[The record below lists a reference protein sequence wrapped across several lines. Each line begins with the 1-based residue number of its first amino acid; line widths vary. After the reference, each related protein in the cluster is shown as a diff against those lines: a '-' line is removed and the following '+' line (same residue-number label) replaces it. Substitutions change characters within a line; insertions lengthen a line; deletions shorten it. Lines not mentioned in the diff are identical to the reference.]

1 MEPVKQKRKYTR
13 KPKIETTSLFLKN
26 AKVEEV
32 IQDIEDLSMAPKLE
46 RQTASP
52 DHEAQVDYSDPF
64 NSVKPDQLAPPAELK
79 QTAYEILSRAFRK
92 AMTRT
97 DIYFYTEDP
106 EPDMNKY
113 CSELQNELI
122 EQGLGSQFV
131 VYSDPKLPKFHNAN
145 NVTNCF
151 TIENKAEPFWKFTLG
166 QKGSKAV
173 NLKEMP
179 RKSAKELIELIK
191 EQTTAY
197 SDNSIDLFII
207 GAQY

>member
-1 MEPVKQKRKYTR
+1 MEPVKQKRKYVR
-13 KPKIETTSLFLKN
+13 KPKTP
-26 AKVEEV
+26 KVEDLV
-32 IQDIEDLSMAPKLE
+32 QDIEDLSMAPKLE

-52 DHEAQVDYSDPF
+52 VDDSVSF

-92 AMTRT
+92 PMTRT
-97 DIYFYTEDP
+97 DFYFYTEDA
-106 EPDMNKY
+106 ESDMNKY

-166 QKGSKAV
+166 QRGSKAV
-173 NLKEMP
+173 NLKERP
-179 RKSAKELIELIK
+179 RKSAKELIELISS
-191 EQTTAY
+191 QTTAY
-197 SDNSIDLFII
+197 SDDVIDLVII
-207 GAQY
+207 GNI